1 MIKAVLID
9 DEKKAVKNL
18 TLLIDEFC
26 ENVEVV
32 GSANSV
38 NEGVKVIESHKPDLV
53 FLDIEMPFGTG
64 FDLLSQ
70 LENVDF
76 EVIFVT
82 AYNQYAIK
90 AIKNNALDYILKPV
104 GVEELRQAISKVEV
118 KRDSFVKG
126 SVDGRLESLL
136 ESMNSKTAL
145 PVKLALPCD
154 GGYEMV
160 LIDSIV
166 RCEASINY
174 TIIYFEK
181 GKKVTA
187 SKTLKFFEDLLP
199 EGNFFRVHQSHLV
212 NLDKVDK
219 YFKSENS
226 YLHMC
231 DSSNVP
237 ISRRKKVEVDNY
249 FLKK

>member
-1 MIKAVLID
+1 M
-9 DEKKAVKNL
+9 
-18 TLLIDEFC
+18 
-26 ENVEVV
+26 
-32 GSANSV
+32 
-38 NEGVKVIESHKPDLV
+38 
-53 FLDIEMPFGTG
+53 
-64 FDLLSQ
+64 
-70 LENVDF
+70 
-76 EVIFVT
+76 
-82 AYNQYAIK
+82 
-90 AIKNNALDYILKPV
+90 

-145 PVKLALPCD
+145 PIKLALPCD

-219 YFKSENS
+219 YFKSDNS